1 MPAFKANA
9 VEELFQ
15 NHKSQDEYQRLMN
28 NESPKKERK

>member
-15 NHKSQDEYQRLMN
+15 NYKSQDEYQRLMN
-28 NESPKKERK
+28 NESPKS